1 MILDK
6 EKQWFRRKVK
16 ESLYINL
23 KNKRVKID
31 TLMNIEKG
39 VEIDTGWNSIMY
51 DDEFASRM
59 ERKRRDIGTR
69 NLEDFEGLE
78 MEISNR

>member
-1 MILDK
+1 MLLFD
-6 EKQWFRRKVK
+6 
-16 ESLYINL
+16 LHL
-23 KNKRVKID
+23 
-31 TLMNIEKG
+31 EKG
-39 VEIDTGWNSIMY
+39 VEIDTGWNSILY

-59 ERKRRDIGTR
+59 ERKRRDIGTH

>member
-1 MILDK
+1 
-6 EKQWFRRKVK
+6 
-16 ESLYINL
+16 
-23 KNKRVKID
+23 
-31 TLMNIEKG
+31 MNIEKG

-59 ERKRRDIGTR
+59 ERKRRDIGIR
-69 NLEDFEGLE
+69 DLEDFEGLE